1 MKNDGMTHLG
11 DSPLAETFLAGEER
25 DDGEGEVP
33 GDGRGEGR
41 AGARGEGVRCLDPAP
56 APDTVSSE
64 VGRGRGDSA
73 ASPRVPGDLERVL
86 AVAGLPGTDSV
97 VRGPAADTPAGS
109 RGEAGLE
116 AGLEARR
123 AWLVERRGGTCRDT
137 ETRAPSSS
145 HRRHGHLD
153 TGTREQRPAGSG
165 SK

>member
-1 MKNDGMTHLG
+1 M
-11 DSPLAETFLAGEER
+11 
-25 DDGEGEVP
+25 P

-116 AGLEARR
+116 AGREAGREEGV
-123 AWLVERRGGTCRDT
+123 ARGEEGRDMPRHGDPGT
-137 ETRAPSSS
+137 EQQSSS
-145 HRRHGHLD
+145 SRSSGHGD
-153 TGTREQRPAGSG
+153 T
-165 SK
+165 

>member
-1 MKNDGMTHLG
+1 MYVGMTHLG
-11 DSPLAETFLAGEER
+11 DTPLADTFLAGEDR
-25 DDGEGEVP
+25 DDGDGEVP
-33 GDGRGEGR
+33 GEGRGEGR

-97 VRGPAADTPAGS
+97 VRGPAADTPAAS

-116 AGLEARR
+116 AGREAGLEAGREEGV
-123 AWLVERRGGTCRDT
+123 ARGEEGRDMPRQGEPGT
-137 ETRAPSSS
+137 EQQSSS
-145 HRRHGHLD
+145 SRSSGHGD
-153 TGTREQRPAGSG
+153 T
-165 SK
+165 